1 MKKIVLILSFVFY
14 VFSSSFAQQEKLIR
28 VLIMKD
34 ADTLFLKV
42 AGNFEVKDAV
52 TNRHLFRGRNLRT
65 AVTSYAGGILIANK
79 KLGAKRISI
88 LSGDPDQIAINNRV
102 FRGDIQISRKEGGK
116 LQVVNY
122 INLEDYVK
130 GIAIRETSHYWSLEA
145 LKAQAIVFRSFALF
159 KMEENRLKDYDV
171 TSDVY
176 SQAYGG
182 QAAERYR
189 INRAIEET
197 KGEILFFKSEVLPAF
212 YHATCAGYTEDAS
225 LLWDLNLAPLKGVA
239 CGFCKGS
246 PHFKWHYVLST
257 KELNEK
263 LTHGGL
269 EVPSSLKSISVIG
282 RDKSGRITYLEL
294 KGDRGFLK
302 ISAKE
307 LRNLV
312 GPDSIR
318 STNFQVNLV
327 DDDIVFEGLGWGH
340 GVGLC
345 QWGAY
350 FMAREGKSAQ
360 EILNYYYPG
369 SYVKGI

>member
-1 MKKIVLILSFVFY
+1 
-14 VFSSSFAQQEKLIR
+14 
-28 VLIMKD
+28 
-34 ADTLFLKV
+34 
-42 AGNFEVKDAV
+42 
-52 TNRHLFRGRNLRT
+52 
-65 AVTSYAGGILIANK
+65 
-79 KLGAKRISI
+79 
-88 LSGDPDQIAINNRV
+88 
-102 FRGDIQISRKEGGK
+102 
-116 LQVVNY
+116 
-122 INLEDYVK
+122 
-130 GIAIRETSHYWSLEA
+130 
-145 LKAQAIVFRSFALF
+145 
-159 KMEENRLKDYDV
+159 
-171 TSDVY
+171 
-176 SQAYGG
+176 
-182 QAAERYR
+182 
-189 INRAIEET
+189 
-197 KGEILFFKSEVLPAF
+197 
-212 YHATCAGYTEDAS
+212 